1 MEIKVIGT
9 NSSNRIKLIKN
20 IKKATDNNIA
30 NLMLYSS
37 SPQGRRLFEKLL
49 VGDPY
54 NIDIKLVEKDNR
66 YNITNTPALVINDKI
81 ISQGKVLNE
90 REIKKFIEVLA

>member
-9 NSSNRIKLIKN
+9 NSSNRLKLIKN
-20 IKKATDNNIA
+20 IKKATDNKINI
-30 NLMLYSS
+30 
-37 SPQGRRLFEKLL
+37 QLL
-49 VGDPY
+49 
-54 NIDIKLVEKDNR
+54 EKDNK
-66 YNITNTPALVINDKI
+66 YNITNTPALIINDQL

>member
-9 NSSNRIKLIKN
+9 NSSNRIRVIKN
-20 IKKATDNNIA
+20 IKKATDN
-30 NLMLYSS
+30 
-37 SPQGRRLFEKLL
+37 
-49 VGDPY
+49 

-90 REIKKFIEVLA
+90 REIKKFIEVLT

>member
-20 IKKATDNNIA
+20 IKKATDNNI
-30 NLMLYSS
+30 
-37 SPQGRRLFEKLL
+37 
-49 VGDPY
+49 
-54 NIDIKLVEKDNR
+54 DIKLVEKDNR
-66 YNITNTPALVINDKI
+66 YNITNTPALVMNDKI

>member
-20 IKKATDNNIA
+20 IKKATDNNI
-30 NLMLYSS
+30 
-37 SPQGRRLFEKLL
+37 
-49 VGDPY
+49 
-54 NIDIKLVEKDNR
+54 DIKLVEKDNR
-66 YNITNTPALVINDKI
+66 YNITNSPALVINDKI

>member
-20 IKKATDNNIA
+20 IKKATDN
-30 NLMLYSS
+30 
-37 SPQGRRLFEKLL
+37 K
-49 VGDPY
+49 
-54 NIDIKLVEKDNR
+54 IDIKLVEKDNR

>member
-20 IKKATDNNIA
+20 IKKATDN
-30 NLMLYSS
+30 
-37 SPQGRRLFEKLL
+37 
-49 VGDPY
+49 

-90 REIKKFIEVLA
+90 REIKIEIKHHLIDYQIIQEQEEQFI

>member
-1 MEIKVIGT
+1 MKIKVIGT

-20 IKKATDNNIA
+20 IKKATDNNI
-30 NLMLYSS
+30 
-37 SPQGRRLFEKLL
+37 
-49 VGDPY
+49 
-54 NIDIKLVEKDNR
+54 DIELVEKDNK

>member
-20 IKKATDNNIA
+20 IKKATDNNI
-30 NLMLYSS
+30 
-37 SPQGRRLFEKLL
+37 
-49 VGDPY
+49 
-54 NIDIKLVEKDNR
+54 DIKLVEKDNR
-66 YNITNTPALVINDKI
+66 YNITNTPALVINAKI

>member
-20 IKKATDNNIA
+20 IKKATDN
-30 NLMLYSS
+30 
-37 SPQGRRLFEKLL
+37 
-49 VGDPY
+49 

-81 ISQGKVLNE
+81 ISQGRVLNE

>member
-20 IKKATDNNIA
+20 IKKATDN
-30 NLMLYSS
+30 
-37 SPQGRRLFEKLL
+37 
-49 VGDPY
+49 

-90 REIKKFIEVLA
+90 REIKKFIEVLAYVVWIMFLYRMD

>member
-1 MEIKVIGT
+1 MEIKIIGT

-20 IKKATDNNIA
+20 IKKATDN
-30 NLMLYSS
+30 
-37 SPQGRRLFEKLL
+37 
-49 VGDPY
+49 

>member
-9 NSSNRIKLIKN
+9 NSSNRLKLIKN
-20 IKKATDNNIA
+20 IKKATDNKINI
-30 NLMLYSS
+30 
-37 SPQGRRLFEKLL
+37 QLL
-49 VGDPY
+49 
-54 NIDIKLVEKDNR
+54 EKDNK
-66 YNITNTPALVINDKI
+66 YNITNTPALIINNKL

>member
-20 IKKATDNNIA
+20 IKKATDNNI
-30 NLMLYSS
+30 
-37 SPQGRRLFEKLL
+37 
-49 VGDPY
+49 
-54 NIDIKLVEKDNR
+54 DIKLVENANR

>member
-9 NSSNRIKLIKN
+9 NSSNRLKLIKN
-20 IKKATDNNIA
+20 IKKATDNKINI
-30 NLMLYSS
+30 
-37 SPQGRRLFEKLL
+37 QLL
-49 VGDPY
+49 
-54 NIDIKLVEKDNR
+54 EKDNK
-66 YNITNTPALVINDKI
+66 YNITYTPALIINDKL

>member
-20 IKKATDNNIA
+20 IKKATDN
-30 NLMLYSS
+30 
-37 SPQGRRLFEKLL
+37 
-49 VGDPY
+49 

-90 REIKKFIEVLA
+90 REIQKFIEVLA

>member
-20 IKKATDNNIA
+20 IKKATDNNI
-30 NLMLYSS
+30 
-37 SPQGRRLFEKLL
+37 
-49 VGDPY
+49 
-54 NIDIKLVEKDNR
+54 DIKLVEKDNR
-66 YNITNTPALVINDKI
+66 YNITNTPALVINDKL

>member
-9 NSSNRIKLIKN
+9 NSSNRLKLIKN
-20 IKKATDNNIA
+20 IKKATDN
-30 NLMLYSS
+30 
-37 SPQGRRLFEKLL
+37 
-49 VGDPY
+49 

>member
-20 IKKATDNNIA
+20 IKKATDNNI
-30 NLMLYSS
+30 
-37 SPQGRRLFEKLL
+37 
-49 VGDPY
+49 
-54 NIDIKLVEKDNR
+54 DIKLVEKDNR
-66 YNITNTPALVINDKI
+66 YNITNTPALVITDKI

>member
-20 IKKATDNNIA
+20 IKKATDN
-30 NLMLYSS
+30 
-37 SPQGRRLFEKLL
+37 
-49 VGDPY
+49 

-90 REIKKFIEVLA
+90 REIKKFIQVLA

>member
-20 IKKATDNNIA
+20 IKRATDN
-30 NLMLYSS
+30 
-37 SPQGRRLFEKLL
+37 
-49 VGDPY
+49 

>member
-9 NSSNRIKLIKN
+9 NSSNRLKLIKN
-20 IKKATDNNIA
+20 IKKATDNKINI
-30 NLMLYSS
+30 
-37 SPQGRRLFEKLL
+37 QLL
-49 VGDPY
+49 V
-54 NIDIKLVEKDNR
+54 KDNK
-66 YNITNTPALVINDKI
+66 YNITNTPALIINDKL

>member
-20 IKKATDNNIA
+20 IKKATDN
-30 NLMLYSS
+30 
-37 SPQGRRLFEKLL
+37 
-49 VGDPY
+49 

-90 REIKKFIEVLA
+90 RKIKKFIEVLA

>member
-9 NSSNRIKLIKN
+9 NSSNRLKLIKN
-20 IKKATDNNIA
+20 IKKATDNRINI
-30 NLMLYSS
+30 
-37 SPQGRRLFEKLL
+37 QLL
-49 VGDPY
+49 
-54 NIDIKLVEKDNR
+54 EKDNK
-66 YNITNTPALVINDKI
+66 YNITNTPALIINDKL

>member
-20 IKKATDNNIA
+20 IKKATDNNI
-30 NLMLYSS
+30 
-37 SPQGRRLFEKLL
+37 
-49 VGDPY
+49 
-54 NIDIKLVEKDNR
+54 DIKLVEKDNR
-66 YNITNTPALVINDKI
+66 YNITNTPAIVINNKI
-81 ISQGKVLNE
+81 INKRKVLNE

>member
-9 NSSNRIKLIKN
+9 NSSNRLKLIKN
-20 IKKATDNNIA
+20 IKKATDNKINI
-30 NLMLYSS
+30 
-37 SPQGRRLFEKLL
+37 QLL
-49 VGDPY
+49 
-54 NIDIKLVEKDNR
+54 EKDNK
-66 YNITNTPALVINDKI
+66 YNIINTPALIINDKL

>member
-20 IKKATDNNIA
+20 IKKATDN
-30 NLMLYSS
+30 
-37 SPQGRRLFEKLL
+37 
-49 VGDPY
+49 

-90 REIKKFIEVLA
+90 REIKKFIEILA

>member
-20 IKKATDNNIA
+20 IKKATDNNI
-30 NLMLYSS
+30 
-37 SPQGRRLFEKLL
+37 G
-49 VGDPY
+49 
-54 NIDIKLVEKDNR
+54 IKLVEKDNR

-81 ISQGKVLNE
+81 ISQGKILNE

>member
-20 IKKATDNNIA
+20 IKKATDNNI
-30 NLMLYSS
+30 
-37 SPQGRRLFEKLL
+37 
-49 VGDPY
+49 
-54 NIDIKLVEKDNR
+54 DIKLVEKDNS